1 MIFITDLMHNEVKH
15 ALRILAERVCSIG
28 IPEKSLMKQKTIQNL
43 SDWKD
48 LNGFVKLWFKRL
60 FALALSL
67 CRYLSPA

>member
-1 MIFITDLMHNEVKH
+1 MHNEVKH